1 MHIFTCYSFRVL
13 IATYNNRTNQN
24 VNMTPL
30 TPAEA
35 EALTKDLQA
44 VLLKH
49 NAEISV
55 QSTLQLVRHVD
66 TAEEVAP
73 DAPENGK
80 S

>member
-1 MHIFTCYSFRVL
+1 
-13 IATYNNRTNQN
+13 
-24 VNMTPL
+24 MTPL